1 MAKATIQCDN
11 PDELIKKV
19 AMAIRSVSEV
29 SDAKRQFNNAITEA
43 GNGKIGAAN
52 QRLLDS
58 IVEVGG
64 SSMDKVID
72 ALTVDLNDNI
82 LEPAFSA
89 YFANTGEHHPLDTA
103 Q

>member
-19 AMAIRSVSEV
+19 AMAIRSVGEV
-29 SDAKRQFNNAITEA
+29 TEAKNRFNNTITEA

-52 QRLLDS
+52 QRLLDA
-58 IVEVGG
+58 IVEIGG
-64 SSMDKVID
+64 SAMDKCID

-82 LEPAFSA
+82 LEPAFTA
-89 YFANTGEHHPLDTA
+89 YYSETGEHHPLDTT